1 MSRRRRTP
9 AQRPVATRLRVAD
22 PTDLLAVLPF
32 LLGFHPQESVVTVL
46 VRGGRVA
53 LTARVD
59 LPAAADAVHLGR
71 ELAVLADRQ
80 QADELVLV
88 AYSAR
93 REPALAVLDRLV
105 EFLGALASDA
115 VYVDGRRWWSRL
127 CTAACCPPEGRPYEI
142 ESHPLAAEAVL
153 AGLPVRATRAELQ
166 ASLVGPDPAD
176 YSRLEQQG
184 HRLRAELG
192 RLGPVAAA
200 ELMETTVRTAVLGAA
215 DLDETGRL
223 RLAAL
228 ATDLR
233 LRDRAWALIDREAV
247 DQHLRLWS
255 AVVQSAPPSLAPA
268 PLCLLGLAGWIGGD
282 GALLNCCA
290 ERVATLDP
298 GYSLGG
304 LLADISARA
313 VPPSLWD
320 EMQAGLCDELGLV
333 AG

>member
-1 MSRRRRTP
+1 M
-9 AQRPVATRLRVAD
+9 VATRLRVRD
-22 PTDLLAVLPF
+22 PTDLLAVVPF
-32 LLGFHPQESVVTVL
+32 LLGFRPEESVVTVL
-46 VRGGRVA
+46 VRGGRVT

-59 LPAAADAVHLGR
+59 LPAPAEASRLGR
-71 ELAVLADRQ
+71 ELAALADRQ
-80 QADELVLV
+80 QTDELVLI

-93 REPALAVLDRLV
+93 SEPAQAVLDRLA
-105 EFLGALASDA
+105 ESLGERVSDA
-115 VYVDGRRWWSRL
+115 VYVDGHRWWSLL
-127 CTAACCPPEGRPYEI
+127 CTESCCPSEGRPYVI

-166 ASLVGPDPAD
+166 ASLDGPDPAEHP
-176 YSRLEQQG
+176 RLERRGQA
-184 HRLRAELG
+184 LLAELG
-192 RLGPVAAA
+192 QLTPVAAA
-200 ELMETTVRTAVLGAA
+200 ELMETTVRTAVLGAV

-223 RLAAL
+223 RLSVL
-228 ATDLR
+228 ATNLR
-233 LRDRAWALIDREAV
+233 LRDRAWALIDRDAV

-290 ERVATLDP
+290 ERVAALDP

-313 VPPSLWD
+313 VPPTLWD